1 MHWTCSPK
9 ERTTKKN
16 LKSVF
21 PKGGQE
27 APWDPKADGH
37 QETPSDPEEISHI
50 QEFKNHPLLFCFV
63 KTTGSKRDTMLH

>member
-1 MHWTCSPK
+1 MHWTGSTK

-21 PKGGQE
+21 PKVDKKHHE
-27 APWDPKADGH
+27 DPKADGH